1 MEDRMD
7 ATGRRMLIHIYK
19 ISYEDL
25 VENTEIRR
33 QDRVKEISSP
43 TKKIPLQW
51 RGHVCQRRNISASSQ
66 ICVGG
71 RRRRGRPQQQWK
83 DAVKSGISRWN
94 LKQEDVCDRV

>member
-1 MEDRMD
+1 MEDKID
-7 ATGRRMLIHIYK
+7 TTGRRMLIHIYK

-25 VENTEIRR
+25 VENTEMRR

-66 ICVGG
+66 IYMSVVGG
-71 RRRRGRPQQQWK
+71 GGGDPSS
-83 DAVKSGISRWN
+83 SGKI
-94 LKQEDVCDRV
+94 L